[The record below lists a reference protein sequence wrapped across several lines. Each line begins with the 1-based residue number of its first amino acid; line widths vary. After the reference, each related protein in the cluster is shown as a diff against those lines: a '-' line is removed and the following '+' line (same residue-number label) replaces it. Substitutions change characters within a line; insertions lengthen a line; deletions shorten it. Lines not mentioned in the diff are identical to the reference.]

1 MDDVSNLAN
10 EFLDSFTN
18 EVQKRSE
25 KNESLMREISEI
37 IQSNEKEKQK
47 IETTANL
54 SVNLY
59 QKLEEITKM

>member
-18 EVQKRSE
+18 AVQKRSE